1 MHKVAIISLLPV
13 SATGGGESYTFNC
26 AISVSLTGVECD
38 LISPRESFFFNDS
51 SSERFSRLF
60 NNSSF
65 INGKLSTIS
74 EKSFGQVLEELNTY
88 QYVWIH
94 QHLASSSVY
103 DILTTARQ
111 EQVVLFTNLGFEK
124 NSNDFWIRY
133 EKVPNHF
140 FIEISQYSAK
150 LTRSY
155 TSNVSYAYAG
165 IWQEDL
171 EKAQNMVHSKK
182 DSFVSVNRVL
192 PHKAIEVTI
201 DALSEKDSLIVVG
214 PSDLDPTYEKFLDLK
229 AKGKKVDRIG
239 AVISDVRDS
248 IISNSIALIASS
260 ASSTYKS
267 QSFKQSELLG
277 LVILEAI
284 QNNTIAITSSQPA
297 LEEVMSL
304 LNLESF
310 VYTERSSKD
319 LRSKMQLVRSLPS
332 SKYDEI
338 IEQAKDILQQKFL
351 WDDYWLRVK
360 QLVLKELKLHI
371 KE

>member
-1 MHKVAIISLLPV
+1 
-13 SATGGGESYTFNC
+13 
-26 AISVSLTGVECD
+26 
-38 LISPRESFFFNDS
+38 
-51 SSERFSRLF
+51 
-60 NNSSF
+60 
-65 INGKLSTIS
+65 LSTIS

-360 QLVLKELKLHI
+360 QLVLQELKLHI